1 MNNEMFQNKIILGPM
16 AGVTDLPFR
25 ILCKEQGAD
34 VMVTEMVSAKGLY
47 YGSPKTDILLKT
59 DEREKP
65 VGIQFFGSEPDI
77 MAEEAAKI
85 LGTWKEPE
93 NATDSPSNATN
104 KKKMRADSE
113 PRDFDFID
121 INMGCPVPKIV
132 NNGEGSALMKN
143 PELVEK
149 IVRAIVEAVNVPGSD
164 RGIPVTVKI
173 RAGFTADTIN
183 APEVAQAAERGGA
196 AAVAVHARTR
206 EQYYSGK
213 ADWSI
218 IRAVKEAVS
227 IPVIGNGDIR
237 NAEDVLRMKE
247 ETGCDSFMIARAA
260 KGNPWIFRE
269 IKAGLEKGLD
279 AIPPRPELEEIR
291 EMMLRH
297 IALML
302 EEKGEYIGV
311 REMRKHVAWYTEGL
325 YNSAKLR
332 HKVCEIEHADELIEL
347 ISHLGE

>member
-1 MNNEMFQNKIILGPM
+1 MNKGLFENKIFLGPM

-47 YGSPKTDILLKT
+47 YGSPKTDILLAT

-65 VGIQFFGSEPDI
+65 VGLQLFGSEPEI
-77 MAEEAAKI
+77 MAGEAVK
-85 LGTWKEPE
+85 LL
-93 NATDSPSNATN
+93 D
-104 KKKMRADSE
+104 
-113 PRDFDFID
+113 RDYDFID

-132 NNGEGSALMKN
+132 NNGEGSALMKK

-149 IVRAIVEAVNVPGSD
+149 IVRAIVDAINEYASKEEG
-164 RGIPVTVKI
+164 RIAIPVTVKM
-173 RAGFTADTIN
+173 RAGFSQDALN
-183 APEVAQAAERGGA
+183 APEIAQAAERGGA

-218 IRAVKEAVS
+218 IKKVKNAVS
-227 IPVIGNGDIR
+227 IPVIGNGDISS
-237 NAEDVLRMKE
+237 AEDVLRMKE
-247 ETGCDSFMIARAA
+247 ETGCDSVMVARAA

-279 AIPPRPELEEIR
+279 LVPARPELDEVR
-291 EMMLRH
+291 DMMLRH
-297 IALML
+297 IDLML
-302 EEKGEYIGV
+302 EQKGEYIGV
-311 REMRKHVAWYTEGL
+311 REMRKHVAWYTEGI

-332 HKVCEIEHADELIEL
+332 RKVCEIEKADELIDVV
-347 ISHLGE
+347 SKLGTIEI